1 MKKIYLLLTAVLVT
15 VAASAQEFNRMPAA
29 WKWLG
34 NEEVV
39 FTYDR
44 TYTDSTAFSVNA
56 RTGARK
62 HGVQAPEKYADFP
75 VKPQGAVNLT
85 YSPDSTRLAFTRDND
100 LYVLDIATG
109 AEQRITNDGTD
120 VILNGYASWVYY
132 EEIFGRRTRYKA
144 FWWSP
149 DSKKLAFYRFD
160 NSQVPMFPIYSAF
173 ANPSAAASQS
183 QSPKVTDFG
192 MGGAVSETRYPK
204 AQCQNPPLSSYSLL
218 ISILSPDFLN
228 STLPSKETS
237 NPSTAPIELTSI
249 LIYLC

>member
-1 MKKIYLLLTAVLVT
+1 
-15 VAASAQEFNRMPAA
+15 MPAD

-44 TYTDSTAFSVNA
+44 TYTDSAAFSVNA

-62 HGVQAPEKYADFP
+62 LGVQAPEKYSDFP

-120 VILNGYASWVYY
+120 VILNGYASRVYY
-132 EEIFGRRTRYKA
+132 
-144 FWWSP
+144 
-149 DSKKLAFYRFD
+149 
-160 NSQVPMFPIYSAF
+160 
-173 ANPSAAASQS
+173 
-183 QSPKVTDFG
+183 
-192 MGGAVSETRYPK
+192 
-204 AQCQNPPLSSYSLL
+204 
-218 ISILSPDFLN
+218 
-228 STLPSKETS
+228 
-237 NPSTAPIELTSI
+237 
-249 LIYLC
+249 